1 MAIIR
6 FKMTVRN
13 AMAQV
18 ILDALNAGSGAG
30 VLEFYTGTIPAT
42 PDIVVGAQVKLG
54 TLTLSDPA
62 GTITNGV
69 LTFLTVTPDNEAN
82 DTGDATWVRVFDSNG
97 VVVTD
102 LDVTDEAGSGAVKI
116 NTVHIVA
123 GGPILMNTLAITVG

>member
-6 FKMTVRN
+6 FAMPVRN
-13 AMAQV
+13 DMAQV
-18 ILDALNAGSGAG
+18 ILDALNAGTGAG
-30 VLEFYTGTIPAT
+30 TLEFYTATMPAT
-42 PDIVVGAQVKLG
+42 PDVVVTTQTKLG
-54 TLTLSDPA
+54 TLTLSDPS

-69 LTFLTVTPDNEAN
+69 LTFLTITQDGSA
-82 DTGDATWVRVFDSNG
+82 DATGDATWVRLRDSNS

-102 LDVTDEAGSGAVKI
+102 MDVTDEAGSGAVKI